1 MFYASF
7 MYEFSS
13 TLYTYSAK
21 FSSSN
26 YKKSKTVKSKAT
38 IKKRLPTKIAV
49 KNQKIY
55 MNDAKVFT
63 MKVLTKSGKNV
74 KDGKLKINGVG
85 TVEVKNGK
93 AKVVKY
99 GLGIKHLKRIS
110 GRSEYYKKH
119 ESKTFKVKYVTLSHK
134 YLPSTKKVKIT
145 SVFKC
150 PGCGKTST
158 HNHYAVGYYV
168 SIRPASLYIRGF
180 KSSLINYKY

>member
-1 MFYASF
+1 
-7 MYEFSS
+7 
-13 TLYTYSAK
+13 
-21 FSSSN
+21 
-26 YKKSKTVKSKAT
+26 
-38 IKKRLPTKIAV
+38 
-49 KNQKIY
+49 
-55 MNDAKVFT
+55 MNDAKIFT
-63 MKVLTKSGKNV
+63 MKVLTKSGKKV
-74 KDGKLKINGVG
+74 KDGKLKIKGVG

-93 AKVVKY
+93 VKVVKY

-119 ESKTFKVKYVTLSHK
+119 VSKTFKVKYVPSSHK

-168 SIRPASLYIRGF
+168 V
-180 KSSLINYKY
+180 YKTRIIVS